1 MDWGP
6 EALRDGYL
14 FGDFCTGMIWLLKWS
29 DEGAVWEE
37 TLIGHSGGMIVG
49 FGEGTEEEL
58 LIFHWTGEILRI
70 S

>member
-1 MDWGP
+1 MYK
-6 EALRDGYL
+6 RQ
-14 FGDFCTGMIWLLKWS
+14 IWLLKWS

-49 FGEGTEEEL
+49 FGEGTEGEL